1 MTQTLPRPLCS
12 AARAHSVARPGTPWP
27 ISARPRLSV
36 QPQSIRLV
44 EHGEETI
51 KVAVGHRHGWQPRAR
66 RARVLEAAGRQD
78 DDDRL
83 LSIERAACDELH
95 DRRQRRRRRGFD
107 VQALFAGERAL
118 GFEHALVGHS
128 HPGAARLPQR
138 GEPLPRPVARGDR
151 ERDGWRR
158 RLDRRS
164 EEHTSELQSRLHLV
178 CRLLLEKKKKT
189 NNSTCFRKKKKKQ
202 KK

>member
-1 MTQTLPRPLCS
+1 MIQTLPTPLRS
-12 AARAHSVARPGTPWP
+12 AARAHSVARPGRPWP

-118 GFEHALVGHS
+118 GFEHALV
-128 HPGAARLPQR
+128 
-138 GEPLPRPVARGDR
+138 
-151 ERDGWRR
+151 
-158 RLDRRS
+158 RS

-178 CRLLLEKKKKT
+178 CRLLLEKKKMSVNANELMT
-189 NNSTCFRKKKKKQ
+189 RTRCL
-202 KK
+202 